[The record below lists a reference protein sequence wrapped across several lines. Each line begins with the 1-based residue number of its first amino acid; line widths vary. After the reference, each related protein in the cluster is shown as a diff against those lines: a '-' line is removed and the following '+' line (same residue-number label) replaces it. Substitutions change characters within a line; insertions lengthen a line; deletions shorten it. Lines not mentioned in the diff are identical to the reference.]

1 MWTEAQQ
8 AAIDI
13 KKGSILV
20 SAAAG
25 SGKTAVLVERII
37 KKITDSKNPIDVDS
51 LLVMT
56 FTRAAAASM
65 KEKIYNALLKEMERY
80 ENNTKEF
87 KRLKEQSI
95 LLSSAKIMTTDS
107 FCLSIIKENID
118 KIDIDPA
125 FNVADESEI
134 SLLRADTMEEL
145 LESEYEAANEDFMD
159 LTDAFANTKGDRSI
173 SEFVE
178 RLYRFAI
185 SKPWPI
191 EWLDSLVEGE
201 SKWQDYIYS
210 EIIKSIDSILAD
222 IEEIISICNEEDGP
236 ANYLDTVLE
245 EQSAIGKIKK
255 SADIFE
261 LSQNLNNISFGRLKA
276 VRNVDEELK
285 NKAKALR
292 DNYKDTISKL
302 AQEYLFDKERLLEEE
317 GKEKSKVRAIV
328 DLTKKYIALFNEKK
342 REKNL
347 VDFSDIEHLAL
358 GILLDEEKKPTEVAL
373 SYKREFSEIYID
385 EYQDS
390 NYLQEA
396 IVMAIEK
403 NNIFMVGDVKQS
415 IYGFRQASPELFMDK
430 YKRFSHFENTNLEGE
445 DAKKVILSKNFRSR
459 NNVLKSANII
469 FKKVMKED
477 TGGIEYDDDAALY
490 LGADF
495 EEGNEYISEIML
507 TETGGIEDDTSSIEL
522 EARAIAQR
530 IKELKS
536 ELRVDGGRKLRYSDI
551 VILVRTNI
559 GEGIAK
565 VLNDENIPAYAENN
579 KGYFKTFE
587 VRKILA
593 VLAAIDNPYSDV
605 DLCAFLNSSLV
616 GMTDLEMANIVSNYR
631 KAQNIEKSEK
641 IRMMDAILYENESG
655 DISEETRKKIQNAIK
670 FLNKYRK
677 KSAYMNIAA
686 LLQDIYNETDFL
698 NLISAMP
705 GGQVRRAN
713 LMLLINKAGT
723 FSNSGYSGLYNF
735 IRYISKLKDFDNDFG
750 EASILSEN
758 DDIVRIMTI
767 HKSKGLEFPVCFL
780 ACANKLFNKMDLKQG
795 MVIDSEFG
803 LGVQYVDSKKNI
815 KDSSIKQ
822 NVIKHKLNADL
833 MGEELRVL
841 YVALTRAMEKM
852 IISGSCK
859 DVDKALEKN
868 KDNPNF
874 LDIRSCNSYLDM
886 ILLSFDNVHFDI
898 RKYDY
903 TMLLKEEKETQKE
916 VGDLHK
922 VFESID
928 IKEHNILKNR
938 LDYVYPYLENIDL
951 KTKFSVSEIK
961 KLSQSEEFEI
971 KDVKRAKSNSSD
983 ASERGNAYHKLLQ
996 KMHYENIGKF
1006 SDIKDFIREEISLL
1020 KNKKYRELIDIDD
1033 IVKFLNTNLGGEFVK
1048 QYQNLKRENQFIM
1061 GLSAKEA
1068 GMGSSD
1074 ETILIQGVIDAY
1086 IENENGIIL
1095 VDYKTDNV
1103 NNEDVLINRYRSQL
1117 MLYKKSLEMSTGK
1130 TVQAVYIYSF
1140 ALGKEISLK

>member
-65 KEKIYNALLKEMERY
+65 KEKIYNALLKEMEKY

-222 IEEIISICNEEDGP
+222 IEEIIGICNEEEGP

-261 LSQNLNNISFGRLKA
+261 LSKNLNNISFGRLKA

-292 DNYKDTISKL
+292 DNYKETISKL

-317 GKEKSKVRAIV
+317 SKEKSKVRAIV

-445 DAKKVILSKNFRSR
+445 DAKMVILSKNFRSR

-490 LGADF
+490 PGAAF

-686 LLQDIYNETDFL
+686 LLQDIYNKTDFL

-1048 QYQNLKRENQFIM
+1048 QHQNLKRENQFIM

-1103 NNEDVLINRYRSQL
+1103 GNENILINRYKSQL

-1140 ALGKEISLK
+1140 ALGKEIGLK

>member
-65 KEKIYNALLKEMERY
+65 KEKIYNALLKEMEKY

-292 DNYKDTISKL
+292 DNYKETISKL

-317 GKEKSKVRAIV
+317 SKEKSKVRAIV

-358 GILLDEEKKPTEVAL
+358 GILLDEDKKPTEVAL

-415 IYGFRQASPELFMDK
+415 IYSFRQASPELFMDK
-430 YKRFSHFENTNLEGE
+430 YKRFLHFENTNLEGE

-490 LGADF
+490 PGANF

-522 EARAIAQR
+522 EARAIAKR

-616 GMTDLEMANIVSNYR
+616 GMTDLEMANIVSDYR

-898 RKYDY
+898 IKYDY
-903 TMLLKEEKETQKE
+903 TMLLNEEKETQKE

-971 KDVKRAKSNSSD
+971 KDVKRAKSNSSY

-1006 SDIKDFIREEISLL
+1006 SDIKNFIREEISLL

-1048 QYQNLKRENQFIM
+1048 QHQNLKRENQFIM

-1130 TVQAVYIYSF
+1130 KVQAVYIYSF

>member
-222 IEEIISICNEEDGP
+222 IEEIISICNEEEGP
-236 ANYLDTVLE
+236 ANYLYTVLE

-261 LSQNLNNISFGRLKA
+261 LSKNLNNISFGRLKA

-292 DNYKDTISKL
+292 DNYKETISKL

-317 GKEKSKVRAIV
+317 SKEKSKVRAIV

-490 LGADF
+490 PGADF

-616 GMTDLEMANIVSNYR
+616 GITDLEMANIVSDYR

-841 YVALTRAMEKM
+841 YVALTRAIEKM

-938 LDYVYPYLENIDL
+938 LDYVYPYFENIDL

-961 KLSQSEEFEI
+961 KLSQSKEFEI

-1048 QYQNLKRENQFIM
+1048 QHQNLKRENQFIM

-1130 TVQAVYIYSF
+1130 TVQTVYIYSF

>member
-56 FTRAAAASM
+56 FTRAAATSM
-65 KEKIYNALLKEMERY
+65 KEKIYNALLKEMEKY

-185 SKPWPI
+185 SKPWPT

-210 EIIKSIDSILAD
+210 EIIKSIDSILDD
-222 IEEIISICNEEDGP
+222 IEEIIGICNEEEGP

-261 LSQNLNNISFGRLKA
+261 LSKNLNNISFGRLKA

-490 LGADF
+490 PGADF

-616 GMTDLEMANIVSNYR
+616 GMTDLEMANIVSDYR

-698 NLISAMP
+698 NLTSAMP

-780 ACANKLFNKMDLKQG
+780 ACTNKLFNKMDLKQG

-859 DVDKALEKN
+859 DIDKALEKN

-903 TMLLKEEKETQKE
+903 TMLLNEEKETQKE

-938 LDYVYPYLENIDL
+938 LDYVYQYLENIDL

-1048 QYQNLKRENQFIM
+1048 QHQNLKRENQFIM

-1130 TVQAVYIYSF
+1130 KVQAVYIYSF

>member
-65 KEKIYNALLKEMERY
+65 KEKIYNALLKEMEKY

-173 SEFVE
+173 YEFVE

-222 IEEIISICNEEDGP
+222 IEEIISICNEEEGP

-261 LSQNLNNISFGRLKA
+261 LSKNLNNISFGRLKA

-490 LGADF
+490 PGADF

-616 GMTDLEMANIVSNYR
+616 GITDLEMATIVSDYR

-735 IRYISKLKDFDNDFG
+735 IRYISRLKDFDNDFG

-1103 NNEDVLINRYRSQL
+1103 NNEDVLINRYSSQL

-1130 TVQAVYIYSF
+1130 TVQTVYIYSF

>member
-65 KEKIYNALLKEMERY
+65 KEKIYNALLKEMEKY

-134 SLLRADTMEEL
+134 SLLRADAMEEL
-145 LESEYEAANEDFMD
+145 LESEYEAANGDFMD

-222 IEEIISICNEEDGP
+222 IEEIISICNEEEGP

-261 LSQNLNNISFGRLKA
+261 LSKNLNNISFGRLKA

-358 GILLDEEKKPTEVAL
+358 GILLDEDKKPTEVAL

-430 YKRFSHFENTNLEGE
+430 YKRFSHFKNTNLEGE

-490 LGADF
+490 PGADF

-616 GMTDLEMANIVSNYR
+616 GITDLEMANIVSDYR

-641 IRMMDAILYENESG
+641 IRMMDAILFENESG

-938 LDYVYPYLENIDL
+938 LDYVYPYFENIDL

-1048 QYQNLKRENQFIM
+1048 QHQNLKRENQFIM
-1061 GLSAKEA
+1061 GLSAREA

-1130 TVQAVYIYSF
+1130 TVQTVYIYSF

>member
-1 MWTEAQQ
+1 MWTEAQR

-65 KEKIYNALLKEMERY
+65 KEKIYNALLKEMEKY

-222 IEEIISICNEEDGP
+222 IEEIISICNEEEGP

-261 LSQNLNNISFGRLKA
+261 LSKNLNNISFGRLKA

-292 DNYKDTISKL
+292 DNYKETISKL

-317 GKEKSKVRAIV
+317 SKEKSKVRAIV

-490 LGADF
+490 PGASF

-522 EARAIAQR
+522 EARAIAKR

-616 GMTDLEMANIVSNYR
+616 GMTDLEMATTVSDYR

-670 FLNKYRK
+670 FLNEYRK

-859 DVDKALEKN
+859 DIDKALEKN

-903 TMLLKEEKETQKE
+903 TMLLKEEEETQKE

-1006 SDIKDFIREEISLL
+1006 SDIKDFVREEISLL

-1048 QYQNLKRENQFIM
+1048 QHQNLKRENQFIM

-1130 TVQAVYIYSF
+1130 KVQAVYIYSF

>member
-65 KEKIYNALLKEMERY
+65 KEKIYNALLKEMEKY

-222 IEEIISICNEEDGP
+222 IEEIIGICNEEEGP

-261 LSQNLNNISFGRLKA
+261 LSKNLNNISFGRLKA

-292 DNYKDTISKL
+292 DNYKETISKL

-317 GKEKSKVRAIV
+317 SKEKSKVRAIV

-445 DAKKVILSKNFRSR
+445 DAKMVILSKNFRSR

-490 LGADF
+490 PGAAF

-996 KMHYENIGKF
+996 KIHYENIGKF

>member
-65 KEKIYNALLKEMERY
+65 KEKIYNALLKEMEKY

-222 IEEIISICNEEDGP
+222 IEEIIGICNEEEGP

-261 LSQNLNNISFGRLKA
+261 LSKNLNNISFGRLKA

-292 DNYKDTISKL
+292 DNYKETISKL
-302 AQEYLFDKERLLEEE
+302 VQEYLFDKERLLEEE
-317 GKEKSKVRAIV
+317 SKEKSKVRAIV

-490 LGADF
+490 PGADF

-522 EARAIAQR
+522 EARAIAKR

-616 GMTDLEMANIVSNYR
+616 GMTDLEMANIVSDYR

-655 DISEETRKKIQNAIK
+655 DISEETRKKIQNVIK

-859 DVDKALEKN
+859 DIDKALEKN

-1006 SDIKDFIREEISLL
+1006 SDIKDFVREEISLL

-1048 QYQNLKRENQFIM
+1048 QHQNLKRENQFIM

-1103 NNEDVLINRYRSQL
+1103 NNEDILINRYRSQL

-1130 TVQAVYIYSF
+1130 KVQAVYIYSF

>member
-65 KEKIYNALLKEMERY
+65 KEKIYNALLKEMEKY

-185 SKPWPI
+185 SKPWPTQ
-191 EWLDSLVEGE
+191 WLDSLVEGE
-201 SKWQDYIYS
+201 SKWQEYIYG

-222 IEEIISICNEEDGP
+222 IEEIISICNEEEGP

-261 LSQNLNNISFGRLKA
+261 LSKNLNNISFGRLKA

-292 DNYKDTISKL
+292 DNYKETISKL
-302 AQEYLFDKERLLEEE
+302 AKEYLFDKERLLEEE
-317 GKEKSKVRAIV
+317 SKEKSKVRAIV

-430 YKRFSHFENTNLEGE
+430 YKRFSHFKNTNLEGE

-490 LGADF
+490 PGAAF

-536 ELRVDGGRKLRYSDI
+536 ELRVDGGRELRYSDI

-616 GMTDLEMANIVSNYR
+616 GMTDLEMANIVSDYR

-670 FLNKYRK
+670 FLNEYRK
-677 KSAYMNIAA
+677 KSEYMNIAV
-686 LLQDIYNETDFL
+686 LLQDIYNKTDFL

-859 DVDKALEKN
+859 DIDKALEKN

-916 VGDLHK
+916 AKDLHK

-928 IKEHNILKNR
+928 IKENNILKNR

-996 KMHYENIGKF
+996 KLHYENIGKF
-1006 SDIKDFIREEISLL
+1006 SDIKDFVREEISLL

-1103 NNEDVLINRYRSQL
+1103 NNEDILINRYKSQL

-1140 ALGKEISLK
+1140 ELGKEISLK

>member
-65 KEKIYNALLKEMERY
+65 KEKIYNALLKEMEKY

-173 SEFVE
+173 YEFVE

-261 LSQNLNNISFGRLKA
+261 LSKNLNNISFGRLKA

-292 DNYKDTISKL
+292 DNYKETISKL

-317 GKEKSKVRAIV
+317 SKEKSKVRAIV

-490 LGADF
+490 PGADF

-522 EARAIAQR
+522 EARAIAKR

-616 GMTDLEMANIVSNYR
+616 GMTDLEMATTVSDYR

-641 IRMMDAILYENESG
+641 IRMMDAILYENKSG

-670 FLNKYRK
+670 FLNEYRK

-903 TMLLKEEKETQKE
+903 TMLLKEEKETQKK

-938 LDYVYPYLENIDL
+938 LDYVYQYLENIDL

-1074 ETILIQGVIDAY
+1074 ETILIQGVIYAY
-1086 IENENGIIL
+1086 IENENSITL

-1103 NNEDVLINRYRSQL
+1103 NNEDILINRYKSQL

-1130 TVQAVYIYSF
+1130 KVHAVYKYSF
-1140 ALGKEISLK
+1140 ELGKEISLK